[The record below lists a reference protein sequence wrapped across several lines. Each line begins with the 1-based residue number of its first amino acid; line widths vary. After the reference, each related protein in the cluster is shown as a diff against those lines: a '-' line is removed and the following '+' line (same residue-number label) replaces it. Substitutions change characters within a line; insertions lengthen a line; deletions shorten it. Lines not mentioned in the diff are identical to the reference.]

1 LIRERPLFEWRVKIM
16 SDPTSADV
24 VMNAGWKFSY
34 LQNVEDFL
42 AKLRQ
47 FSHSE
52 SSYLADSE
60 INIEDFV
67 KSGSDL
73 LERER
78 DGY

>member
-1 LIRERPLFEWRVKIM
+1 M

>member
-1 LIRERPLFEWRVKIM
+1 M

-34 LQNVEDFL
+34 LQNAEDIRTE
-42 AKLRQ
+42 LRQ
-47 FSHSE
+47 FVHSE
-52 SSYLADSE
+52 FSYLAESE
-60 INIEDFV
+60 INIENTV

-73 LERER
+73 LER